1 LFWDKPRIG
10 GLAYD
15 FLMMEHKR
23 ALLVSA
29 LTLSAGLTLAAPPPS
44 TPGSVL
50 ERSRESRE
58 FLEQQRRLRL
68 PEEAPEPEIIDGTE
82 QPAPPAPASDVRF
95 LLQAVRFSPSELL
108 GADEL
113 RDIAD
118 DYVGREVTV
127 ADLFALVE
135 AINVLYRA
143 RQVIAAKA
151 VLPPQRIDKGIVQ
164 IMLVEGS
171 VGAIDVEGNQDTRET
186 FITDGLESLQLG
198 RPVFLDQLESD
209 LFYFNAVNDI
219 DLRAVLKP
227 GETFAT
233 TDYVLQVVEP
243 SPYEN
248 TFFVDDAGR
257 DDVGLYRIGFSHFNR
272 SLSGLRDTLSVGGH
286 IAEGTRALYG
296 AYNVPLNSRGTR
308 LGISAD
314 YSAIDIIDGPLEPLE
329 VTGNSFFAGLFLTHP
344 LRVRRTD
351 IVNGF
356 VGYSFK
362 ESSTDFEDATLVET
376 YVRSLTAGADIQKNL
391 IDQSWF
397 GRATLTGAPD
407 TWGNT
412 KAFWRANAELSR
424 LQVLPKNQVL
434 LLRGRGQWSP
444 DDLLPSSEQFQIG
457 GMSTVRGYPEGLL
470 IGDKGY
476 FLSAEF
482 SFPLDP
488 ADAADPSAN
497 PFEQR
502 WRGILF
508 VDHGG
513 AFPFKGNDESIDD
526 DDFLTSVGGGI
537 NLDLGPQLQARL
549 VVGFPLS
556 SRDDGEDDPRLHFY
570 LQSQP
575 F

>member
-1 LFWDKPRIG
+1 LS
-10 GLAYD
+10 YD
-15 FLMMEHKR
+15 RLMMRLMH
-23 ALLVSA
+23 ALLVSSLA
-29 LTLSAGLTLAAPPPS
+29 LSAGLTLAAPPPS

-58 FLEQQRRLRL
+58 FLEQQRRLRV
-68 PEEAPEPEIIDGTE
+68 PQEAPEPEIIDRTR
-82 QPAPPAPASDVRF
+82 QPAQPAPASDVRF
-95 LLQAVRFSPSELL
+95 VLEAVRFSPSELL

-127 ADLFALVE
+127 GDLFALVE
-135 AINVLYRA
+135 AVNVLYRE

-151 VLPPQRIDKGIVQ
+151 VLPPQRIEKGIVQ
-164 IMLVEGS
+164 IMLVEGR
-171 VGAIDVEGNQDTRET
+171 VGAVNVEGNLNTRAE
-186 FITDGLESLQLG
+186 FVVDGMESLQSG
-198 RPVFLDQLESD
+198 SPVFLDQLESD

-243 SPYEN
+243 TQYEN
-248 TFFVDDAGR
+248 TFFIDDAGR

-272 SLSGLRDTLSVGGH
+272 SLSGLRDTLSIGGH

-296 AYNVPLNSRGTR
+296 AYNFPLNSRGTR

-314 YSAIDIIDGPLEPLE
+314 YSAIDIIDGPLEPLD
-329 VTGNSFFAGLFLTHP
+329 VTGDSFYAGLLVTHP
-344 LRVRRTD
+344 LRVRRTEV
-351 IVNGF
+351 VNGF
-356 VGYSFK
+356 LGYSFK
-362 ESSTDFEDATLVET
+362 ESSTDFDGETLVET
-376 YVRSLTAGADIQKNL
+376 YVRSVTAGADIQKNL
-391 IDQSWF
+391 LDQSWF
-397 GRATLTGAPD
+397 GRATLTGAPS

-476 FLSAEF
+476 FVSAEF
-482 SFPLDP
+482 SFPLD
-488 ADAADPSAN
+488 AAAAADPSIT
-497 PFEQR
+497 PFDQQ

-508 VDHGG
+508 LDHGG
-513 AFPFKGNDESIDD
+513 TFPFKGDDESIDS
-526 DDFLTSVGGGI
+526 DDFLTSAGGGI
-537 NLDLGPQLQARL
+537 NLDLGPKLQARL
-549 VVGFPLS
+549 MVGFPLS
-556 SRDDGEDDPRLHFY
+556 SRDDGEDDARLHFY

>member
-1 LFWDKPRIG
+1 
-10 GLAYD
+10 
-15 FLMMEHKR
+15 MMEHKR
-23 ALLVSA
+23 ALLVTVLA
-29 LTLSAGLTLAAPPPS
+29 VSAGLTLAAPPPS

-58 FLEQQRRLRL
+58 FLEQQRRLRV
-68 PEEAPEPEIIDGTE
+68 PAEAPEPEIIDTTE
-82 QPAPPAPASDVRF
+82 PPAQPAPASDVRF
-95 LLQAVRFSPSELL
+95 LLEAVRFSPSELL
-108 GADEL
+108 AADEL

-127 ADLFALVE
+127 GDLFALVE
-135 AINVLYRA
+135 AVNALYRE

-151 VLPPQRIDKGIVQ
+151 VLPPQRIEQGVVQ

-171 VGAIDVEGNQDTRET
+171 VGAIDVEGNQHTRNT
-186 FITDGLESLQLG
+186 FVTDRLESLQLG
-198 RPVFLDQLESD
+198 RPVFLDRLESD
-209 LFYFNAVNDI
+209 LFFFNAVNDI

-227 GETFAT
+227 GESFGT

-243 SPYEN
+243 TQYEN
-248 TFFVDDAGR
+248 TFFIDDAGR

-272 SLSGLRDTLSVGGH
+272 SLSGIRDTLSIGGH
-286 IAEGTRALYG
+286 VAEGTKALYG
-296 AYNVPLNSRGTR
+296 AYNFPLNNRGTR

-314 YSAIDIIDGPLEPLE
+314 YSEIDIIDGPLEPLD
-329 VTGNSFFAGLFLTHP
+329 VTGDSFYAGLFITHP

-362 ESSTDFEDATLVET
+362 ESSTDFEDATLFET
-376 YVRSLTAGADIQKNL
+376 RVRSLTAGADIQSNRFEV
-391 IDQSWF
+391 SWF
-397 GRATLTGAPD
+397 GRATVTDAPN

-476 FLSAEF
+476 FASAEF

-488 ADAADPSAN
+488 AVAADPSAN

-508 VDHGG
+508 LDHGG
-513 AFPFKGNDESIDD
+513 AFPFKGNDESTDD

-537 NLDLGPQLQARL
+537 NLDLGRQLQARL

-556 SRDDGEDDPRLHFY
+556 SRDDGEDDPRVHFY